1 MSEFLN
7 IQSIS
12 KLHELLGYEKPK
24 HPLIT
29 IIDYSKL
36 KPNAEHYNVKIVT
49 EFYIISLKSPSPV
62 SVQYGRQYYDFAEG
76 TMMFMAPNQV
86 FSVSELNEQ
95 IKHKGWGIYFHPDLI
110 RNSSLL
116 KKIKDFHFFSYAIN
130 EALHLSEE
138 EKQTLTN
145 IAKNIEK
152 ECSTNMDMYS
162 QDLMITDIE
171 QLLNYAQRFYSRQFI
186 TRKKVNSDLLSNFEK
201 LVEAYFNSQQIQDNG
216 LPNVDYFAGKL
227 NLSAGYLTDLLK
239 KETGK
244 TTKEYLQLQII
255 ENAKYKLLNSNDT
268 VNEIAYSLGF
278 EYPQYFNR
286 LFKDKVGMTPVEF
299 RKN

>member
-1 MSEFLN
+1 MSDFLN

-62 SVQYGRQYYDFAEG
+62 SVQYGRKYYDFAEG

-110 RNSSLL
+110 RNSSLH

-138 EKQTLTN
+138 EKQTLTI

-152 ECSTNMDMYS
+152 ECSANIDKYS

-216 LPNVDYFAGKL
+216 LPNVDYFASKL

-286 LFKDKVGMTPVEF
+286 LFKEKVGMTPVEF